1 MRNKNPTEDKFGN
14 PDTGKREREP
24 VLIKNSTDVFIYQK
38 TSIASSRPYLDSTA
52 RASHLA
58 PNQPN
63 RSSLKSVKES
73 LQVS

>member
-1 MRNKNPTEDKFGN
+1 MEGGHLNFKIYMESLEKNKNPTEDKFGK

-24 VLIKNSTDVFIYQK
+24 VLITNSTDVFIYQK

-58 PNQPN
+58 PNQP
-63 RSSLKSVKES
+63 
-73 LQVS
+73 